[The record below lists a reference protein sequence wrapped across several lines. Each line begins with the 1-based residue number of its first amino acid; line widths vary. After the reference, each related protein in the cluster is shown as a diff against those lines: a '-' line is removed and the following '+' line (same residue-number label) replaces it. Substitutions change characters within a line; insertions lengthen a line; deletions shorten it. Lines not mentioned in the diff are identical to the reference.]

1 VAGGRDLAAQ
11 VDTAMPYGMYIS
23 AEGADL
29 QATRL
34 EVLSNNL
41 ANVNTVGFK
50 RDIPNFQARLA
61 EAVEQGL
68 TTAGNGELEDIGG
81 GVMLNGVETDF
92 SPGVLKDTG
101 GQFDLAING
110 QGFFQVQVGSEQLL
124 TRAGNFSVDANNQLI
139 TQQGHP
145 VLGSDGAPVTIDPAL
160 GTVEFGRDGKV
171 SQVLGTTRSEVGE
184 LALMQPASLGDLVK
198 RGENMF
204 APLANVTP
212 IEPEQRAVVA
222 GFIEQSGVEPTTEMM
237 DLIEASRFF
246 EANVNLIQN
255 QDDMLDS
262 LISRLLRA

>member
-1 VAGGRDLAAQ
+1 
-11 VDTAMPYGMYIS
+11 MSYGMYIS

-50 RDIPNFQARLA
+50 RDVPNFQARLA
-61 EAVEQGL
+61 EAVAQEL
-68 TTAGNGELEDIGG
+68 TIAGNGELEDIGG
-81 GVMLNGVETDF
+81 GAMLNGVEIDF

-110 QGFFQVQVGSEQLL
+110 QGFFQVQAGNERLL
-124 TRAGNFSVDANNQLI
+124 TRAGNFSIDANNQLV

-145 VLGSDGAPVTIDPAL
+145 VLNSGGAPITIEPAL
-160 GTVEFGRDGKV
+160 GDVEFGRDGTI
-171 SQVLGTTRSEVGE
+171 SQVLGSARTAVGQ
-184 LALMQPASLGDLVK
+184 LALMQPASMGDLVK
-198 RGENMF
+198 RGQNMF
-204 APLANVTP
+204 APLATVTP
-212 IEPEQRAVVA
+212 VADDQRAVMA
-222 GFIEQSGVEPTTEMM
+222 GYIEQSGVEPTTEMM
-237 DLIEASRFF
+237 DLIQASRFF
-246 EANVNLIQN
+246 EANVNLIKS